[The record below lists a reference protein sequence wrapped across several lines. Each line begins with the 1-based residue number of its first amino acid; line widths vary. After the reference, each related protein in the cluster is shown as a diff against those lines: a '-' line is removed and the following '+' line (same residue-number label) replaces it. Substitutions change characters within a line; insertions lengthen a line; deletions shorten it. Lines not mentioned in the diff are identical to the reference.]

1 MPYSLFTTH
10 YSLVPI
16 HCYHAHFPREVIPLS
31 QLNLRIFDGTRN
43 PFAAPAKFL
52 ITLTD
57 GNQKQIIRQYYNA
70 PILTF
75 NDLPFYDNFGD
86 LYSVVVWADGYRQV
100 GFAPVKLSDVT
111 PTNLDLMLVANDPGF
126 SFVDARWNTV
136 IQQFPFLG
144 GDTTAAA
151 AQARYENLL
160 DQQPRT
166 VACFLN
172 LVEAMSQIFLAS
184 GTPLTYIKQMRW
196 DMPPQQDRFFAYCD
210 AELVNQVRDA
220 ANHGLF
226 SREVAPSV
234 FHPGATNSWKQ
245 IQFGEANVQL
255 TFHENA
261 PDTKII
267 NGVKCVTLEPDI
279 DYYRDPGAHL
289 ILELIVNG
297 LSHSLTDPAEVYI
310 LRWVAGQHAGVPQF
324 APLYTLTS
332 AVPAAASTKSPA
344 ATQAAKKPAPKLKR
358 R

>member
-1 MPYSLFTTH
+1 
-10 YSLVPI
+10 
-16 HCYHAHFPREVIPLS
+16 LS

-52 ITLTD
+52 ITITD
-57 GNQKQIIRQYYNA
+57 GNQKQIIRKYYNA

-75 NDLPFYDNFGD
+75 DDLPFYDNFGD

-100 GFAPVKLSDVT
+100 GFAPVKLSNSA
-111 PTNLDLMLVANDPGF
+111 PTNLDLMLVASDPGF
-126 SFVDARWNTV
+126 SFVNARWSTV
-136 IQQFPFLG
+136 IQKFPFLG
-144 GDTTAAA
+144 GDTDAAA

-160 DQQPRT
+160 DQQPRAL
-166 VACFLN
+166 ACFLN

-196 DMPPQQDRFFAYCD
+196 DQPPQQDRFFAWCD

-261 PDTKII
+261 PDTKTI

-279 DYYRDPGAHL
+279 DYFRDPGAHL

-297 LSHSLTDPAEVYI
+297 LTHSLTDPAEVYI

-332 AVPAAASTKSPA
+332 TVPAAANAKTHSA
-344 ATQAAKKPAPKLKR
+344 MQAAKKLAPKLKR